1 MRRTHIRVAGH
12 DQSMQDACSTHAGN
26 PNLCKCN
33 SFESTVRRLLRAGV
47 RTCASSVLCCSLTKC
62 ERYIPSTVY
71 TVLVAAVCTVQG
83 KLVYVDRETFLR
95 ACAPLGTV
103 ENEVTFGAGPYVLH
117 AAQMPIWL
125 HLHVYSPSTNGA
137 VWSPRVRSVAGRPAC
152 VVPAATRP
160 AASRLAALQRPA
172 AHARPVRRRQ
182 ARVRYEYDDPSVHR
196 CVVL

>member
-71 TVLVAAVCTVQG
+71 TVLVVVAAVCTVQG

-117 AAQMPIWL
+117 AAQMPMAT
-125 HLHVYSPSTNGA
+125 STPCIFA
-137 VWSPRVRSVAGRPAC
+137 VNQRRGGRRACDLWPAGRRAWSLRLHGR
-152 VVPAATRP
+152 RP
-160 AASRLAALQRPA
+160 RG
-172 AHARPVRRRQ
+172 
-182 ARVRYEYDDPSVHR
+182 
-196 CVVL
+196 